1 MLSGERSSTRRAV
14 AVIGLTALVVLVVA
28 CSSSGTQ
35 EQTSGTDPTGQAVTT
50 DQTPGT
56 IDPVVATNAALF
68 PDGEPP
74 ILEPD
79 LPDGTETLKYT
90 VGPLDIRPGQNSIDF
105 TGADIPKPD
114 VDGYIVGI
122 RPDLVF
128 NDGTVPRVDVIHLHH
143 GVWLNTSAKDATR
156 PRLPERFFAAGEEKT
171 HMYLPTGYGYPYKAT
186 DKWVIN
192 YMLHNLLATPDEV
205 SITYEIDFIP
215 ATAPEAASIK
225 PARPAW
231 MDVQNGETY
240 PVFDVIKG
248 EGTDGRYT
256 YPDDAIAP
264 YPDNPRTP
272 EVDEPKNVW
281 TVDRDSVLIGT
292 GGHLHP
298 GGLHTDLYVT
308 RAGAGATAS
317 PEAAEMV
324 EGDTA
329 NLFTSK
335 AYYYEPAGAV
345 SWDVAMT
352 VTPEDYRVALKAGDV
367 LSMSTTYDSGRASWF
382 ESMGIMVMW
391 LADGTDGD
399 DPFTTKVNVPGQ
411 LTHGHLPENDNHGG
425 EPTDEFVDMTE
436 LASSP
441 APDTVTIADF
451 TYAPG
456 DMSGMFDSVPTVKK
470 GQPLRFDNSFDAP
483 LEKGIWHTITA
494 CKAPCTGATG
504 VAYPLADADI
514 SFDSGELGDA
524 GPPTAGRLD
533 WTIPTDLP
541 EGTYTYFCRV
551 HPIMRGAFR
560 VDDGG

>member
-1 MLSGERSSTRRAV
+1 MLSGERRSAR
-14 AVIGLTALVVLVVA
+14 LVVVVLSALALTSLVVA
-28 CSSSGTQ
+28 CSSGSNESTSGAQPGSGTETTGT
-35 EQTSGTDPTGQAVTT
+35 EQPPGTDQVIAA
-50 DQTPGT
+50 Q
-56 IDPVVATNAALF
+56 NAALF
-68 PDGEPP
+68 PDGEPE
-74 ILEPD
+74 ILEVP
-79 LPDGTETLKYT
+79 LPEGAQTLHYEI
-90 VGPLDIRPGQNSIDF
+90 GPIDIRPGQNSIEYD
-105 TGADIPKPD
+105 AEDIPKPD

-122 RPDLVF
+122 RPNLVF
-128 NDGTVPRVDVIHLHH
+128 NDGTIPRVDVIHLHH
-143 GVWLNTSAKDATR
+143 GVWLNTSADDATQ

-171 HMYLPTGYGYPYKAT
+171 AMYLPTGYGYPYKAT
-186 DKWVIN
+186 DRWVIN

-205 SITYEIDFIP
+205 SITYDIDFIP
-215 ATAPEAASIK
+215 ATEPAAATMK
-225 PARPAW
+225 AARPAW

-248 EGTDGRYT
+248 EGTGGRYT
-256 YPDDAIAP
+256 YPDDAVNP
-264 YPDNPRTP
+264 YP
-272 EVDEPKNVW
+272 EEPKNTW

-298 GGLHTDLYVT
+298 GGLQTDLSVT
-308 RAGAGATAS
+308 RAGAGAAVS

-352 VTPEDYRVALKAGDV
+352 VTPADYRVALKAGDV
-367 LSMSTTYDSGRASWF
+367 LSMSTTYDSERASWY

-391 LADGTDGD
+391 LTDGADGA
-399 DPFTTKVNVPGQ
+399 DPFATKVNVDGP

-425 EPTDEFVDMTE
+425 EPTDEFVDMTK
-436 LASSP
+436 LP
-441 APDTVTIADF
+441 NGPVGDTVTIADF
-451 TYAPG
+451 TYSPG
-456 DMSGMFDSVPTVKK
+456 DMSGLFDEVPTVKS
-470 GQPLRFDNSFDAP
+470 GQALRFDNSVDAP

-494 CKAPCTGATG
+494 CEAPCNGATG
-504 VAYPLADADI
+504 VAYPLADAVI

-533 WTIPTDLP
+533 WSIPTDLP

-560 VDDGG
+560 VDNG